1 MRAMPVTARALALAS
16 FKRRRGLRRDCVLI
30 SVMTRSLSG
39 GHAVSSSEK
48 TKSGLRDKVR
58 QKREARK
65 QRAVER
71 ARFRAE
77 NQVPSN
83 AQNHAHEK
91 GTPFG
96 GAGGS
101 A

>member
-1 MRAMPVTARALALAS
+1 
-16 FKRRRGLRRDCVLI
+16 
-30 SVMTRSLSG
+30 MTRSLSG
-39 GHAVSSSEK
+39 GHAVTGSEK
-48 TKSGLRDKVR
+48 TKAGLRDKLR
-58 QKREARK
+58 EKREARK

-71 ARFRAE
+71 ARLRAQ
-77 NQVPSN
+77 NSVPRN
-83 AQNHAHEK
+83 AQQHASDK

>member
-1 MRAMPVTARALALAS
+1 MT
-16 FKRRRGLRRDCVLI
+16 
-30 SVMTRSLSG
+30 TRSLSG
-39 GHAVSSSEK
+39 GHTVAGSEK
-48 TKSGLRDKVR
+48 TKPGLRDKMR

-71 ARFRAE
+71 AYLRAQ
-77 NQVPSN
+77 NPVPRN
-83 AQNHAHEK
+83 AQQHASDK

>member
-1 MRAMPVTARALALAS
+1 MA
-16 FKRRRGLRRDCVLI
+16 G
-30 SVMTRSLSG
+30 
-39 GHAVSSSEK
+39 SEK
-48 TKSGLRDKVR
+48 TKPGLRDKLR

-65 QRAVER
+65 QRAAER
-71 ARFRAE
+71 AYLGAQ
-77 NQVPSN
+77 NPVPRN
-83 AQNHAHEK
+83 AQHHASDK

>member
-1 MRAMPVTARALALAS
+1 VT
-16 FKRRRGLRRDCVLI
+16 G
-30 SVMTRSLSG
+30 
-39 GHAVSSSEK
+39 SEK
-48 TKSGLRDKVR
+48 TKAGLRDKLR
-58 QKREARK
+58 AKRETRK

-71 ARFRAE
+71 AHLRAQ
-77 NQVPSN
+77 NPVPRN
-83 AQNHAHEK
+83 AQQHASDK